1 MKELMKNIFQSI
13 KQKVK
18 KPADG
23 NKEPQKIDTV
33 LNYKI
38 QPGQK
43 YMFGKIISFSF
54 DRSSIQMSAVKHS
67 GKSFTV
73 LEIKKEYLTQSQ
85 IEQFGFESLITNSI
99 SDFYEAH
106 KSRFAKVI
114 LTLTGEETLYRTFM
128 MPELKSKE
136 LDSAV
141 QFEVKKLIP
150 FPVEECIFDYRVIQK
165 IKTEKKSQLKISLHA
180 ATKANIHKYLAP
192 FKNLGI
198 TIDRIYHSQDSI
210 GQLLGL
216 LKDFD
221 ENHNYTLINIGHK
234 VTELSFYYGNTLE
247 FSRSSTVNSEILGSS
262 RDSDLRIEY
271 FAEAIVNEIQNSL
284 DYYTGQFNAGINN
297 KFLVYG
303 DFAYSED
310 LLALLNEKLDI
321 NLIKF
326 PIEDLR
332 ISFENK
338 DEIESY
344 PVSLPVM
351 ATGVNTA
358 LLPDMLPLNLKQDR
372 NSEQLNARIK
382 VAGYLVTFILALS
395 WIFTAE
401 AIDRKN
407 ENLEIHTKQI
417 EVFKNSTAFH
427 TYNLIKREI
436 ALDLNYMEL
445 AKMAPSFLHL
455 NLKELSYLTPEKIKL
470 FNLDFNTANE
480 FENYYLQGVVRSSDI
495 PPEVTLAE
503 FVENLESS
511 AYYDSVQ
518 IVRHVKKK
526 VKHHFEI
533 EFLIKMRG
541 NV

>member
-1 MKELMKNIFQSI
+1 MKNIFQSI

-23 NKEPQKIDTV
+23 NQEPQKIDTV

-43 YMFGKIISFSF
+43 YMFGKVISFSF

-128 MPELKSKE
+128 MPELKNKE

-165 IKTEKKSQLKISLHA
+165 IKTNKKSQLKISLHA

-198 TIDRIYHSQDSI
+198 TIDRIYHSQESI

-221 ENHNYTLINIGHK
+221 ERAKNYAK
-234 VTELSFYYGNTLE
+234 NT
-247 FSRSSTVNSEILGSS
+247 
-262 RDSDLRIEY
+262 
-271 FAEAIVNEIQNSL
+271 
-284 DYYTGQFNAGINN
+284 
-297 KFLVYG
+297 K
-303 DFAYSED
+303 
-310 LLALLNEKLDI
+310 
-321 NLIKF
+321 
-326 PIEDLR
+326 
-332 ISFENK
+332 
-338 DEIESY
+338 
-344 PVSLPVM
+344 
-351 ATGVNTA
+351 
-358 LLPDMLPLNLKQDR
+358 
-372 NSEQLNARIK
+372 
-382 VAGYLVTFILALS
+382 
-395 WIFTAE
+395 
-401 AIDRKN
+401 
-407 ENLEIHTKQI
+407 
-417 EVFKNSTAFH
+417 
-427 TYNLIKREI
+427 
-436 ALDLNYMEL
+436 
-445 AKMAPSFLHL
+445 
-455 NLKELSYLTPEKIKL
+455 
-470 FNLDFNTANE
+470 
-480 FENYYLQGVVRSSDI
+480 
-495 PPEVTLAE
+495 
-503 FVENLESS
+503 
-511 AYYDSVQ
+511 
-518 IVRHVKKK
+518 
-526 VKHHFEI
+526 
-533 EFLIKMRG
+533 
-541 NV
+541 